1 MTALRTL
8 LASGPLGL
16 LALLP
21 ALLLTW
27 APGTARAQVPE
38 FAVVFH
44 VATTAAGVPVV
55 DDDTLRTKL
64 AEAGVLFAPAGVAFY
79 IDEVRSLPPE
89 HEVIDDI
96 RERRHL
102 RRYLVPRAIN
112 IFVTQ
117 AIHDPRPSAATV
129 RAAAAQGREPTGW
142 ISGAH
147 IPSGG
152 RQRPATYILLS
163 ARTGLWSLPHE
174 LGHFFGANH
183 HPDPDNVMSYGFGR
197 RVFDERQLALFRR
210 RAASYVRR
218 RDVRSRDT
226 SVHAVPEG

>member
-1 MTALRTL
+1 MTAPRTL
-8 LASGPLGL
+8 LAFGL
-16 LALLP
+16 FSALLSS
-21 ALLLTW
+21 
-27 APGTARAQVPE
+27 APRAVHAQAPE

-44 VATTAAGVPVV
+44 VASTAAGEPVV
-55 DDDTLRTKL
+55 DADTLRTKL
-64 AEAGVLFAPAGVAFY
+64 AEAAALFAPAGVAFY
-79 IDEVRSLPPE
+79 IDEVRALPAE
-89 HEVIDDI
+89 HEGIDDI

-102 RRYLVPRAIN
+102 RRYLVPRVIN
-112 IFVTQ
+112 IFVAQ

-152 RQRPATYILLS
+152 RRRPATYILLS

-174 LGHFFGANH
+174 LGHFFGAIH

-197 RVFDERQLALFRR
+197 RVFDEAQLALFRR
-210 RAASYVRR
+210 RAAQYLRR
-218 RDVRSRDT
+218 RDVRTRDT
-226 SVHAVPEG
+226 SPPVARDS